1 MSTAMPKMVSTST
14 DDNKANGLD
23 MDGVLHSEITNNLIY
38 NNGRHAIRAFR
49 IDAAQG
55 PRALKIIN
63 NTCVVPAGYGWGIKL
78 TEDLGGHSIFNNIL
92 AISSGGQ
99 GSIFVEN
106 KTLFSNANIVDG
118 RFSRGGAV
126 TGLDAWHKLGRGL
139 RSRVASSAKLF
150 SSPATGDYTLSPQS
164 IAVDAG
170 IDTLGTGKAPSH
182 DILLTSRPQGKG
194 IDIGAIEYLVPPV
207 Q

>member
-1 MSTAMPKMVSTST
+1 MIIVLSASTHRP
-14 DDNKANGLD
+14 
-23 MDGVLHSEITNNLIY
+23 
-38 NNGRHAIRAFR
+38 F
-49 IDAAQG
+49 
-55 PRALKIIN
+55 
-63 NTCVVPAGYGWGIKL
+63 
-78 TEDLGGHSIFNNIL
+78 
-92 AISSGGQ
+92 
-99 GSIFVEN
+99 
-106 KTLFSNANIVDG
+106 
-118 RFSRGGAV
+118 
-126 TGLDAWHKLGRGL
+126 RGL
-139 RSRVASSAKLF
+139 RSRVALSAKLF